1 MNFELSE
8 EQLLLKDSVERTLS
22 RAYGFEARAKI
33 LASPDGWSRE
43 AWAQLAELGVLGL
56 PFAAQDGGFDAGPVE
71 TMIVMEAVGR
81 ALVVEPYL
89 PTVVTA
95 GALLRRGAGAELRAR
110 LVPQIAEG
118 GLVLAFAH
126 AEPQARW
133 TLCDVATTARRVDG
147 GYRLTG
153 RKSVVVAGGIADLLA
168 VSARTAGA
176 RTDTAGIGLFLVD
189 PKAAGVSIR
198 AYPTQDGRCAADILL
213 ADVFVADADVIGDPE
228 GGYAAICGAVDEG
241 IAAVCAEAVGAM
253 DEALA
258 MTVDYLKTRTQFGVA
273 IGSFQALQHRAAD
286 MFVALEQARSMALY
300 AVMSVAEPD
309 PEARAAALS
318 AAKVQIGRSGRFIGQ
333 EAIQLHGGIGM
344 TMEYKVG
351 HLFKRLTMIDKEFG
365 DVDHHL
371 ARLGAG
377 GGLL

>member
-8 EQLLLKDSVERTLS
+8 EQVLLKDSVERTLARS
-22 RAYGFEARAKI
+22 YGFETRARI
-33 LASPDGWSRE
+33 LASPTGWSRE
-43 AWAQLAELGVLGL
+43 AWAELAELGVLGL
-56 PFAAQDGGFDAGPVE
+56 PFAAADGGFDGGPVE
-71 TMIVMEAVGR
+71 TMIVMEAIGR
-81 ALVVEPYL
+81 ALLLEPYL
-89 PTVVTA
+89 PTAVTA
-95 GALLRRGAGAELRAR
+95 GAALRRGAGAELKAR
-110 LVPQIAEG
+110 LVPQIAAG
-118 GLVLAFAH
+118 TLVLGFAH

-133 TLCDVATTARRVDG
+133 TLADVATTATRVAG

-153 RKSVVVAGGIADLLA
+153 RKSVVVGGGIADALL

-176 RTDTAGIGLFLVD
+176 RTDADGIGLFLVD
-189 PKAAGVSIR
+189 AKADGLTVT
-198 AYPTQDGRCAADILL
+198 AYPTQDGRRAADIRLN
-213 ADVFVADADVIGDPE
+213 DVLVADADVAGDPA
-228 GGYAAICGAVDEG
+228 GSLPAIAGAVDEG

-258 MTVDYLKTRTQFGVA
+258 MTVDYLKTRTQFGAA

-300 AVMSVAEPD
+300 AVMSVEEPD
-309 PEARAAALS
+309 PARRAAALS

-333 EAIQLHGGIGM
+333 QAIQLHGGIGM

-371 ARLGAG
+371 ARLGDSD
-377 GGLL
+377 GLI